1 MTAKSLSAWLVLAL
15 MLIAAIVCGVLAS
28 GGSAWALIVLYWAV
42 LTVKNG
48 FDLWSLKQK
57 RGANDGDN
65 QR

>member
-42 LTVKNG
+42 LTVKNAC
-48 FDLWSLKQK
+48 DLWSLRKGRTK
-57 RGANDGDN
+57 
-65 QR
+65 

>member
-15 MLIAAIVCGVLAS
+15 MLIAAVVCGVLAS

-48 FDLWSLKQK
+48 CDVINA
-57 RGANDGDN
+57 RGKH
-65 QR
+65 

>member
-1 MTAKSLSAWLVLAL
+1 MTAKTLSAWLVLAL

-48 FDLWSLKQK
+48 CDVINA
-57 RGANDGDN
+57 RGKH
-65 QR
+65 